1 MTFYYTSSHFESEI
15 AKKERELQELKALAE
30 QAKVREFYFHIMEGL
45 RCGDE
50 EFYNTSWKISFGEK
64 TVTLPNCAEVF
75 QAVEQVIADYMEE
88 EGIEYKEGKE

>member
-15 AKKERELQELKALAE
+15 AKKEKELQKLKLLAE
-30 QAKVREFYFHIMEGL
+30 HAKIREFYFHIMEGL

-64 TVTLPNCAEVF
+64 TITLPNYADVF
-75 QAVEQVIADYMEE
+75 QGIEQVIVDYMEE
-88 EGIEYKEGKE
+88 EEIEHKE